1 MSYKDELRR
10 QIEELEK
17 QVDSDKTRLNSLY
30 QELHTISIKERTES
44 TVGFQ
49 QLLKG

>member
-17 QVDSDKTRLNSLY
+17 QVDSDKTRLNNLY
-30 QELHTISIKERTES
+30 QELSSINMKERAEAAFS
-44 TVGFQ
+44 SQ